1 MALDPPIHDPADF
14 LTRNLPQVERVI
26 GWVGRRRGLSV
37 DELEE
42 FRSRVLVRLVEN
54 DYDVLRKFRGLS
66 SVQTFL
72 VTVVQRLLLDY
83 IAQERGRWR
92 PSAAALKRGDLAVE
106 LEKLMVRGRRTFEEA
121 FTALSARHGE
131 SIDRDELF
139 RLAAELPLRRATTL
153 VPLELVENLAARGQ
167 SAEKELGRIRHVEQS
182 ARLSAALRDALAE
195 LPAEDRLLIRLRY
208 VEGLT
213 VAQLAR
219 SFGGNQIALYRR
231 FEKIQERLRK
241 LLVRRRTVRES
252 VDEMLGC
259 ADARKSL
266 NFFDDAVD
274 ERGIAGDG
282 EDSGEKPG

>member
-1 MALDPPIHDPADF
+1 MALDPPIHDPEEF

-26 GWVGRRRGLSV
+26 RWVGRRRGLPA
-37 DELEE
+37 DALEE

-54 DYDVLRKFRGLS
+54 DYDILRKFRGLS
-66 SVQTFL
+66 SIQTFL
-72 VTVVQRLLLDY
+72 VTVIQRLLLDY

-92 PSAAALKRGDLAVE
+92 PSAAALKRGPLAVE

-121 FTALSARHGE
+121 FAVLSAHHGE
-131 SIDRDELF
+131 SLDRDELF
-139 RLAAELPLRRATTL
+139 RLAAELPLRRAATL
-153 VPLELVENLAARGQ
+153 VPLELVENLAAQGQ
-167 SAEKELGRIRHVEQS
+167 SAERELGRIRHVEQS

-195 LPAEDRLLIRLRY
+195 LPAEDRVLIRLRY

-219 SFGGNQIALYRR
+219 SFGGNQVALYRR

-241 LLVRRRTVRES
+241 LLVRRRAVRES

-259 ADARKSL
+259 AEARKSL
-266 NFFDDAVD
+266 DFLDADVSD
-274 ERGIAGDG
+274 PAAATAGEVAD
-282 EDSGEKPG
+282 EKPG

>member
-1 MALDPPIHDPADF
+1 MALEPPIHDPEGF
-14 LTRNLPQVERVI
+14 LSQNMPLVERVI
-26 GWVGRRRGLSV
+26 GWVGRRRSLAT

-92 PSAAALKRGDLAVE
+92 PSAAALKHGDLAVE
-106 LEKLMVRGRRTFEEA
+106 LEKLMVRGRRTFDEA
-121 FTALSARHGE
+121 FQILNTRGGGAL
-131 SIDRDELF
+131 DRDAVF
-139 RLAAELPLRRATTL
+139 RLAADLPLRRTATL
-153 VPLELVENLAARGQ
+153 VPLELVEGLAAHGQ

-195 LPAEDRLLIRLRY
+195 LSAEDRLLIKFRY

-219 SFGGNQIALYRR
+219 SFGGNQVALYRR

-241 LLVRRRTVRES
+241 LLVRRRVVRES
-252 VDEMLGC
+252 IDEMLAC
-259 ADARKSL
+259 ADARKTL
-266 NFFDDAVD
+266 DFFDADGTVD
-274 ERGIAGDG
+274 PAAAGG
-282 EDSGEKPG
+282 ENDEKPR

>member
-1 MALDPPIHDPADF
+1 MALDPPIHDPEDF

-26 GWVGRRRGLSV
+26 GWVGRRRGLLA

-72 VTVVQRLLLDY
+72 VTVIQRLLLDY

-92 PSAAALKRGDLAVE
+92 PSAAALKRGALAVE

-121 FTALSARHGE
+121 FAALSARHGE
-131 SIDRDELF
+131 PLDRDELF

-153 VPLELVENLAARGQ
+153 VPLELVENLAAQGQ

-182 ARLSAALRDALAE
+182 ARLSAALRDALAV

-219 SFGGNQIALYRR
+219 SFGGNQVALYRR

-274 ERGIAGDG
+274 ARGVMGGG
-282 EDSGEKPG
+282 EDPGEKPG

>member
-1 MALDPPIHDPADF
+1 MALDPPIHDPEDF

-26 GWVGRRRGLSV
+26 RWVGRRRGLPA

-72 VTVVQRLLLDY
+72 VTVIQRLLLDY
-83 IAQERGRWR
+83 IAQEQGRWR
-92 PSAAALKRGDLAVE
+92 PSAAALKRGALAVE

-121 FTALSARHGE
+121 FAALRARHGE
-131 SIDRDELF
+131 SLDRDELF
-139 RLAAELPLRRATTL
+139 RLAAELPLRRMTTL
-153 VPLELVENLAARGQ
+153 VPLELVENLAARSQ

-182 ARLSAALRDALAE
+182 ARLSAALRDALAD

-208 VEGLT
+208 VDGLT

-219 SFGGNQIALYRR
+219 SFGGNQVALYRR
-231 FEKIQERLRK
+231 FEKIQEQLRR
-241 LLVRRRTVRES
+241 LLVRRRMVRES

-266 NFFDDAVD
+266 NFFDDAVAD
-274 ERGIAGDG
+274 RGDAGGG
-282 EDSGEKPG
+282 EDPGEKPG

>member
-1 MALDPPIHDPADF
+1 MALDPPIHDPEDF
-14 LTRNLPQVERVI
+14 LARNLPQVERVI
-26 GWVGRRRGLSV
+26 GWVGRRRGLSA
-37 DELEE
+37 DENEE

-72 VTVVQRLLLDY
+72 VTVIQRLLLDY

-92 PSAAALKRGDLAVE
+92 PSAAALKRGTLAVE
-106 LEKLMVRGRRTFEEA
+106 LEKLMVRGRRSFEEA
-121 FTALSARHGE
+121 FAALSARHGE
-131 SIDRDELF
+131 ALDRDELF

-153 VPLELVENLAARGQ
+153 VPLELVEHLAAQGQ

-182 ARLSAALRDALAE
+182 ARLSAALRDALAD

-219 SFGGNQIALYRR
+219 SFGGNQVALYRR

-266 NFFDDAVD
+266 DFFDDAVD
-274 ERGIAGDG
+274 DRGGG
-282 EDSGEKPG
+282 EDPGEKPG